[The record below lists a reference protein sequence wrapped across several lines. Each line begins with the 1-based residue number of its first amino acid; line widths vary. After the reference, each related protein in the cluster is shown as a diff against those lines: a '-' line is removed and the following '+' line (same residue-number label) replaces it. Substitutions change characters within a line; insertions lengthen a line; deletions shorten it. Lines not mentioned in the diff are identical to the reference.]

1 MPSRM
6 HKPPKKE
13 FDKSIKSSYFFTW
26 IIVFFHLKHRILLLS
41 FSRAFF
47 TPTEHL
53 LKPILIDNTQVK
65 FKNPQNAISY
75 NK

>member
-1 MPSRM
+1 M

-13 FDKSIKSSYFFTW
+13 FDKSIKPSYSFTW

-47 TPTEHL
+47 TPSRIPSEADF
-53 LKPILIDNTQVK
+53 IDNTQT
-65 FKNPQNAISY
+65 
-75 NK
+75 